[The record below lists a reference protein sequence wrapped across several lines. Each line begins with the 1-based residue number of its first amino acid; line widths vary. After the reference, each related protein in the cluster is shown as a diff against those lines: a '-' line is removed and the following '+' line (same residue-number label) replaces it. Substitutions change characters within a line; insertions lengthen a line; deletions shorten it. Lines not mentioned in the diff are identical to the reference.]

1 MNQLSTSLW
10 GDESF
15 TAVAVQENFGRMLQ
29 IVAKDTA
36 PPLYYILLFIWT
48 RIFGNSEPAIRSL
61 SVLLYLG
68 TVFTV
73 FLIAKKIWHQKA
85 GLLAV
90 LLTLANPFLFP
101 FAFEGRMYAILV
113 FFVTLS
119 FYFWI
124 SKNFWGYVL
133 AVTAALYSHHYA
145 GLVIIFQFF
154 WQLFNTKKLRKNWWP
169 VLKPYLAI
177 GLLYLPWLYPL
188 YKQMTMVSSG
198 FWLGKPKVK
207 DLITLYL
214 NYLRGAQLVFKW
226 QKPWPVLA
234 GLLLVL
240 KKWSSQFKKNLLL
253 LGWILVPVLL
263 AFLLSQ
269 GKTSLFYDRY
279 LIFIIPAM
287 MVLLAGG
294 LRKLNVVFVL
304 VFCMPL
310 LYVNF
315 YYFTH
320 PTKRPFRQLSE
331 YVKKEIQA
339 DDVLINFN
347 GKAHH
352 LWETKYYGLKAP
364 LYVPGADLPYYVGTA
379 QMTDQDIIKVLPKV
393 KRIGVIASEE
403 PETIKIDGFELKSFI
418 KFGELSFS
426 WFVGLGLN

>member
-15 TAVAVQENFGRMLQ
+15 VAVAVQENFGRMLQ

-48 RIFGNSEPAIRSL
+48 RIFGNSEPAVRGL

-90 LLTLANPFLFP
+90 LLILANPFLFP
-101 FAFEGRMYAILV
+101 FAFEARMYAILV

-119 FYFWI
+119 FYFLV
-124 SKNFWGYVL
+124 SQNFWGYVL
-133 AVTAALYSHHYA
+133 AATAALYSHHYA
-145 GLVIIFQFF
+145 GLAIVFQFF
-154 WQLFNTKKLRKNWWP
+154 WQLFNAKKLRKNWWT

-177 GLLYLPWLYPL
+177 SLLYLPWLYPL
-188 YKQMTMVSSG
+188 YKQVTMVSTG
-198 FWLGKPKVK
+198 FWLGKPRLK
-207 DLITLYL
+207 DLFNLYL
-214 NYLRGAQLVFKW
+214 DYLRGAQLAFKW
-226 QKPWPVLA
+226 LKYVPILTT
-234 GLLLVL
+234 GLLFL
-240 KKWSSQFKKNLLL
+240 KKWRLKLKENLLL

-287 MVLLAGG
+287 MVFLAGG
-294 LRKLNVVFVL
+294 LRKLSWVL
-304 VFCMPL
+304 VLLFCLPL
-310 LYVNF
+310 FYVNF
-315 YYFTH
+315 YYFFH

-331 YVKKEIQA
+331 YIKKEAQA

-352 LWETKYYGLKAP
+352 LWETKYYGLRAP
-364 LYVPGADLPYYVGTA
+364 LYVPEGELPYYVGTA

-393 KRIGVIASEE
+393 ERIGVIASEE
-403 PETIKIDGFELKSFI
+403 PETIKIDGFGLKSFI

-426 WFVGLGLN
+426 WFEISKQN